1 MLQCYLSDVIGQ
13 FADKGAEHEFQKE
26 KDTENYIVDHHPY
39 SGAGDDCSYIAV
51 VFISG
56 IERNFKMNRMKTV
69 LMTAAMLVCV
79 FACTA
84 VAGKTVYAAP
94 NDTIQTGISAD
105 GMDLSGM
112 TQEQAQGAVQSYV
125 NELGQ
130 AQVQLQAQDGQSVSI
145 SLSELGI
152 SWKNPE
158 LVSEAVSLGKKGN
171 IVARY
176 KAEKDLQNKGKN
188 YPVVLDFDKEAIR
201 QAVTERCSKF
211 NVEAIDAH
219 LTRVDGS
226 FQIEDGQTGYVVD
239 ENASVAAIY
248 DYLTGSWVKGENGNV
263 ALVMAVDEPKGKT
276 EELAKV
282 KDVLGTFTTSYS
294 TSGASRSKNV
304 ANGCSL
310 INGTTLYPGDTFS
323 TYNTVKPFSTENGY
337 EMAGSYLNGK
347 VVDSIGGGIC
357 QVSTTLY
364 NAVLR
369 AELEVTERHNHSMI
383 VTYVDPSAD
392 AAIAESSGKDFV
404 FVNNTDYPIYIDGHT
419 ADKKITFTIYGVETR
434 AKNRAVAYESEV
446 VEKKVP
452 EADQIIADASQPIG
466 VISVSSAHIGYKARL
481 WKIVK
486 ENGVEVS
493 REQVNSS
500 NYKMSP
506 RTATVGIA
514 SPDPNATSQMQAAI
528 ATSSIDTVK
537 ATISNIK
544 AQQAAAAALTPEQLQ
559 AIAEAQAQAA
569 QAQQDAAAGN

>member
-1 MLQCYLSDVIGQ
+1 M
-13 FADKGAEHEFQKE
+13 
-26 KDTENYIVDHHPY
+26 
-39 SGAGDDCSYIAV
+39 
-51 VFISG
+51 
-56 IERNFKMNRMKTV
+56 
-69 LMTAAMLVCV
+69 
-79 FACTA
+79 
-84 VAGKTVYAAP
+84 
-94 NDTIQTGISAD
+94 
-105 GMDLSGM
+105 
-112 TQEQAQGAVQSYV
+112 
-125 NELGQ
+125 
-130 AQVQLQAQDGQSVSI
+130 
-145 SLSELGI
+145 
-152 SWKNPE
+152 
-158 LVSEAVSLGKKGN
+158 
-171 IVARY
+171 
-176 KAEKDLQNKGKN
+176 
-188 YPVVLDFDKEAIR
+188 
-201 QAVTERCSKF
+201 TERCSKF

-248 DYLTGSWVKGENGNV
+248 DYLTGSWVRGEDGSV

-434 AKNRAVAYESEV
+434 AKNRTVAYESEV
-446 VEKKVP
+446 IEKKVP

-544 AQQAAAAALTPEQLQ
+544 AQQAAAAASGRSSGGSSGGSGGTSKPNSNASVPGGNLNPPKTTNVSGSDVVNYAMQFVGKPYVWGGKDPNTGADCSGFTSYVYAHFGISIPSFSGAQRSCGQEVSY
-559 AIAEAQAQAA
+559 ANAQAG
-569 QAQQDAAAGN
+569 DLICYAGHVAIYMGGGKIVHAKGTAYGIVGNDNATYKTIITVRRLL